1 MRHRAILV
9 CATALWAGLPGVA
22 HAAAPGA
29 ESAARPAPERIE
41 IAAEGLKL
49 KAFLYRPEGNG
60 PFPAVVALHTCD
72 GLAGRRTNLARRYRD
87 WGERFVAAGYVA
99 VFPDSFGPRGMG
111 SQCIPGRRTLRSG
124 RDRVVDADAARHWLQ
139 QQSYVAAD
147 RVSLIGWA
155 NGGVAALW
163 TIRQRAARKD
173 DKPDFRAAIAFYPGC
188 RRLRDTAWSARMPTL
203 ILVGAKDEWA
213 SASACQQ
220 MVAGARGRS
229 ARAAIQIY
237 PNAYHDFDH
246 PNLPLQQRANVLVNG
261 APARV
266 HVGTDQVA
274 RMDAMKR
281 VAEWLAR

>member
-1 MRHRAILV
+1 MRHRAIII
-9 CATALWAGLPGVA
+9 CATVLWAGLPGLA
-22 HAAAPGA
+22 CAAAPGA
-29 ESAARPAPERIE
+29 AVAAPPTPERIE
-41 IAAEGLKL
+41 ITAEGLKL
-49 KAFLYRPEGNG
+49 KAFLYRPDGNG
-60 PFPAVVALHTCD
+60 PFPAVVALHNCD

-87 WGERFVAAGYVA
+87 WGEHLVAAGYVA
-99 VFPDSFGPRGMG
+99 VFPDSFGSRGMG
-111 SQCIPGRRTLRSG
+111 SQCIPGNRTLRSG

-139 QQSYVAAD
+139 QQSYVSAD
-147 RVSLIGWA
+147 RISLIGWA

-163 TIRQRAARKD
+163 TIRPRAAKKD
-173 DKPDFRAAIAFYPGC
+173 DKPDFRSAIAFYPGC

-203 ILVGAKDEWA
+203 VLVGAKDEWA

-246 PNLPLQQRANVLVNG
+246 PNLPLQQRNNVLVNG

-266 HVGTDQVA
+266 HVGTDPAA
-274 RMDAMKR
+274 RVDAMKR
-281 VAEWLAR
+281 VADWLAR